1 MMITFIPIVILLV
14 YVFIIQ
20 WYRYEWNKYAGFMP
34 AMKGI
39 QVPVSV
45 VVAFRN
51 EVRNMET
58 LVLSLR
64 KQAYPADKFE
74 VILVN
79 DHSEDGSEIKALEL
93 CRTLPNFRVINN
105 PNLPGGKKSAL
116 EAGIR
121 CSLNELIITTDADC
135 TFQPEWIDTLAGF
148 YRDEQPDMIIG
159 PVDITCEPGFFGKY
173 QEVEFL
179 SLVASGAGAA
189 AAERPI
195 YCNAACFAFRKSL
208 FFEMNDPLNLKVVS
222 GDDTFFLHAVKR
234 MRGKKIRLL
243 KSYNAVAT
251 TLGFA
256 SVKEYMDQHRRWV
269 SKSIHYRD
277 PDVILT
283 AVTVLL
289 VNLCVFVS
297 AVLLVAGFNCWLFP
311 LLFSGKAFNDYL
323 MVRDYMRFCRKKTS
337 PKEFLAFSAVYPV
350 FTLWISITG
359 LVTGTQWKGRPNKP
373 SIG

>member
-1 MMITFIPIVILLV
+1 
-14 YVFIIQ
+14 
-20 WYRYEWNKYAGFMP
+20 MP
-34 AMKGI
+34 AVQGI

-45 VVAFRN
+45 VIAFRN
-51 EVRNMET
+51 EAGNMET

-64 KQAYPADKFE
+64 NQAYPMEKFE

-93 CRTLPNFRVINN
+93 CSTLPNFRVINN
-105 PNLPGGKKSAL
+105 PTHPGGKKSAL
-116 EAGIR
+116 EAGIL

-148 YRDEQPDMIIG
+148 YRVEQPDMIIG

-208 FFEMNDPLNLKVVS
+208 FFEMNDPLNRKVVS
-222 GDDTFFLHAVKR
+222 GDDTFFLHALKR
-234 MRGKKIRLL
+234 MKGNKIRLL
-243 KSYNAVAT
+243 KSYHAVAT
-251 TLGFA
+251 TRGYS
-256 SVKEYMDQHRRWV
+256 SVKDYMDQHRRWV

-297 AVLLVAGFNCWLFP
+297 ALLLVAGRNYWLFP
-311 LLFSGKAFNDYL
+311 LMFSSKAFSDYL
-323 MVRDYMRFCRKKTS
+323 MIRDYMRFCRKKTS
-337 PKEFLAFSAVYPV
+337 LAEFLTFSVVYPV
-350 FTLWISITG
+350 VTLWISFTG
-359 LVTGTQWKGRPNKP
+359 MVIGTQWKGRHNKP